1 MSGRTDQWLRAG
13 CGPGGH
19 TLIAVAGASEGTAT
33 LRCTRCDREEQPG
46 GATCLVCQDGGEVR
60 AVLTRE
66 GGDTEVRGLLCAA
79 CAAALFAG
87 PAAGWRARQQ
97 VCAEGGP
104 GGL

>member
-1 MSGRTDQWLRAG
+1 MSGHAEQWLSAG

-19 TLIAVAGASEGTAT
+19 TLIAVAGASEGTAS

-46 GATCLVCQDGGEVR
+46 GATCLVCPEPGAVR

-66 GGDTEVRGLLCAA
+66 PGATEVHGLLCAA
-79 CAAALFAG
+79 CAADLFAG
-87 PAAGWRARQQ
+87 PAEGWRARQE